1 MFRNFIVF
9 LVMFVTIIGPSAV
22 IGAIGYASI
31 RALGRNPSAAPKI
44 LQAMIVALI
53 FSESNDFLLGG
64 NFHGQPVALA
74 MDFLSMA
81 VAELANISER
91 RIERLVNQAL

>member
-1 MFRNFIVF
+1 MESFIIF

-44 LQAMIVALI
+44 LQAMIIALI
-53 FSESNDFLLGG
+53 FAEAIAVIALLILFQLFGRG
-64 NFHGQPVALA
+64 
-74 MDFLSMA
+74 
-81 VAELANISER
+81 
-91 RIERLVNQAL
+91 